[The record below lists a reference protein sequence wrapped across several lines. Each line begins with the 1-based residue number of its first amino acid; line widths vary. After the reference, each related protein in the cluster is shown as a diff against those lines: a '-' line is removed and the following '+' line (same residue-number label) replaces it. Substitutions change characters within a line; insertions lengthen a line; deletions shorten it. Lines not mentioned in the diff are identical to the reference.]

1 MTGITSTRLADG
13 RELIY
18 FDDAGSRLA
27 ASRAREA
34 APDRRELPGA
44 RSREKSA
51 SMR

>member
-18 FDDAGSRLA
+18 FDDAGSLPA
-27 ASRAREA
+27 TSGPETT
-34 APDRRELPGA
+34 PDRRELPERGEPA
-44 RSREKSA
+44 KSG